1 MSPTDCGASLCVI
14 KKPRKRGGP
23 SPRWT
28 AEPEKNKLFCRLSA
42 IPFKK
47 GSLHVVVVPHNHL
60 HYLLFEHSTTVFV
73 KYTYSTCPHVSSVAL
88 NCLTFVMYGKHLRR
102 PYTAIHVMQI
112 IFGVFCSRS
121 ACKWQLISSTEVGL
135 TLWSITV
142 YVCYGWGM
150 LFVHLTPRR
159 CVPIFAH
166 QNLYIVTRGS
176 QQDICYVSRSFKA
189 SIQLFKS

>member
-1 MSPTDCGASLCVI
+1 MLSLSHI
-14 KKPRKRGGP
+14 IMF
-23 SPRWT
+23 T
-28 AEPEKNKLFCRLSA
+28 AYCSD
-42 IPFKK
+42 
-47 GSLHVVVVPHNHL
+47 
-60 HYLLFEHSTTVFV
+60 TVLQF
-73 KYTYSTCPHVSSVAL
+73 SWNIRTCSHVSSVAL

-102 PYTAIHVMQI
+102 PYTAIDVMQI

-142 YVCYGWGM
+142 YVCNGWGM
-150 LFVHLTPRR
+150 LFVNLTPRT

-166 QNLYIVTRGS
+166 QILYIVTRGS

-189 SIQLFKS
+189 LIQLFKS